1 MEHLVRYDNFS
12 SSTYQFPFICKCYE
26 WNTLLRRLDTD
37 GKIKKK
43 TLKERG
49 CVTVQW
55 IQLIKDRIHWQVL
68 VNIATNIQNEKFF
81 DQLCFSRT
89 VSGSQR
95 VSYLQTLIHSQ
106 PYTTMVPRSDRFILS
121 KLLYMTIGR

>member
-1 MEHLVRYDNFS
+1 
-12 SSTYQFPFICKCYE
+12 
-26 WNTLLRRLDTD
+26 
-37 GKIKKK
+37 
-43 TLKERG
+43 
-49 CVTVQW
+49 VTVQW